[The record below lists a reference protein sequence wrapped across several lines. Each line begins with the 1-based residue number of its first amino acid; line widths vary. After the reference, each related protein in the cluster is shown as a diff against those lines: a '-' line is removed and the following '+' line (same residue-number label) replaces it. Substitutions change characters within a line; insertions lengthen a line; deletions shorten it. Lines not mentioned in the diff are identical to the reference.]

1 MATAKTSY
9 IDLELD
15 WLESKAEEMKA
26 YVDKRPM
33 EDLVDRVIW
42 KEVKGGGRMPI
53 VAASV
58 EQQITSHRAIMADYL
73 KIVDA
78 ISKAREA
85 EDVKK
90 KAVRGNQTLSP
101 LEQGLI

>member
-1 MATAKTSY
+1 MATSKQSY

-15 WLESKAEEMKA
+15 WLEAKAEEMKA

-33 EDLVDRVIW
+33 EDLQDRVIW
-42 KEVKGGGRMPI
+42 KELKTGGKIPI
-53 VAASV
+53 VASSI
-58 EQQITSHRAIMADYL
+58 EQQIKSHREILADYL
-73 KIVDA
+73 KITDA

-90 KAVRGNQTLSP
+90 KAVRGNQVLSP
-101 LEQGLI
+101 LEDGMI